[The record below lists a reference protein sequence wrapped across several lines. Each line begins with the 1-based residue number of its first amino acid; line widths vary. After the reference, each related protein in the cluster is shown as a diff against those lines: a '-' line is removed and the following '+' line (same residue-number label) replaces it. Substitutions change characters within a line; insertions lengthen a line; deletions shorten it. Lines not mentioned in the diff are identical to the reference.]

1 MPNMTAITII
11 FLTVVVPVWLGLHY
25 SSIWKRN
32 RTFSADDEAML
43 SDLHK
48 SADKME
54 QRLETIERILD
65 DEMPEWRSSNN
76 DAL

>member
-1 MPNMTAITII
+1 MPNFTWITIV
-11 FLTVVVPVWLGLHY
+11 FLVVVVPTWLGLHY
-25 SSIWKRN
+25 SSTWRRN
-32 RTFSADDEAML
+32 RPFSADDEAML

-65 DEMPEWRSSNN
+65 DEMPGWRRSNN
-76 DAL
+76 ETL

>member
-1 MPNMTAITII
+1 MPNFTWITIV
-11 FLTVVVPVWLGLHY
+11 FLVVVVPTWLGLHY
-25 SSIWKRN
+25 SSTWRRN
-32 RTFSADDEAML
+32 RPFSADDEAML

-65 DEMPEWRSSNN
+65 DEMPEWRRSNN
-76 DAL
+76 ETL

>member
-1 MPNMTAITII
+1 MPNFTWITIV

-25 SSIWKRN
+25 SSTWRRN
-32 RTFSADDEAML
+32 RPFSADDEAML

-65 DEMPEWRSSNN
+65 DEMPGWRRSNN
-76 DAL
+76 ETL